1 MAWYWPGPEGDT
13 RETFWK
19 IVARARS
26 VVVEFINDAIIG
38 LIWCDGY
45 PVIAYDVG
53 LAQSILRR
61 KWLLG
66 SESKQLQLDVET
78 RELARF
84 EELQRTDF
92 GQYTPWFL
100 T

>member
-1 MAWYWPGPEGDT
+1 
-13 RETFWK
+13 
-19 IVARARS
+19 VVRARC

-38 LIWCDGY
+38 LVWCDGH

-53 LAQSILRR
+53 LAQTILRR

-66 SESKQLQLDVET
+66 SESKQLQLDIET